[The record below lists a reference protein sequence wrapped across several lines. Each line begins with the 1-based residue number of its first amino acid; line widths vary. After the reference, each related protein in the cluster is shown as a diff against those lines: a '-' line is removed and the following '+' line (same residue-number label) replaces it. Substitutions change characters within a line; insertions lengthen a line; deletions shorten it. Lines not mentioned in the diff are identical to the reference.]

1 MIISLFAVLL
11 IQRTARMAFTPF
23 LALYVE
29 DVRGT
34 MEWASGITGIIN
46 GSVCIATSISS
57 VTLVRLADR
66 YDKISLILLYAVLT
80 LPVSLLLIPNVSLVF
95 FAVSYTMYY
104 FIYGAIEPIITAA
117 LSEHTPPESRGT
129 LFGWIGT
136 FQNLA
141 GIFGPLLG
149 SAISAAFSG
158 YQSIL
163 AAISVMVA
171 VVICCIAFVRKR
183 IVQ

>member
-1 MIISLFAVLL
+1 
-11 IQRTARMAFTPF
+11 
-23 LALYVE
+23 
-29 DVRGT
+29 
-34 MEWASGITGIIN
+34 
-46 GSVCIATSISS
+46 
-57 VTLVRLADR
+57 
-66 YDKISLILLYAVLT
+66 
-80 LPVSLLLIPNVSLVF
+80 
-95 FAVSYTMYY
+95 MYY

-171 VVICCIAFVRKR
+171 VVILLYRLCPKADCTIAAENICPRG
-183 IVQ
+183 VQTAARRTSSALSDSEGGETDRRFTIPGI

>member
-1 MIISLFAVLL
+1 M
-11 IQRTARMAFTPF
+11 
-23 LALYVE
+23 
-29 DVRGT
+29 
-34 MEWASGITGIIN
+34 
-46 GSVCIATSISS
+46 
-57 VTLVRLADR
+57 RLADR

-163 AAISVMVA
+163 AAIRVMVA